1 MAILSLQTPNPIPAI
16 TTTTKHL
23 FPFTSR
29 RTLFLQTPFLSI
41 AIALI
46 PQAPLLHSSAQVS
59 PSKPLLSAIENT
71 KSWFQFYGDGF
82 AIRVPPDFQDIMEPE
97 AQDITD
103 LGSLKDTAK
112 IFVPGGA
119 TLYAARSIK
128 IKEDDGFRTYYFYE
142 FGRDEQH
149 IALVA
154 GVSGGKAI
162 IAGATAPQSK
172 WDSDG
177 VKLRSAAVSLKIL

>member
-97 AQDITD
+97 DFNAG
-103 LGSLKDTAK
+103 LSLYGDKVKPKT
-112 IFVPGGA
+112 F
-119 TLYAARSIK
+119 AARFASP
-128 IKEDDGFRTYYFYE
+128 DGYF
-142 FGRDEQH
+142 D
-149 IALVA
+149 
-154 GVSGGKAI
+154 
-162 IAGATAPQSK
+162 
-172 WDSDG
+172 
-177 VKLRSAAVSLKIL
+177 